1 MSRFESSRFVR
12 NPQIMNA
19 NVLMAACETLGW
31 KYSLQNNIL
40 LVTEVGNDSNF
51 NGEFALRL
59 DVSTNEVTYNTYY
72 MPNVHV
78 KVEELK
84 EKFQEL
90 NAEYSKNALISEFEK
105 NGFTYRSNY
114 TFTPLYGGK
123 IV

>member
-59 DVSTNEVTYNTYY
+59 DVSTNEVRIILLHLQKKKGLVFIWRQNRMT
-72 MPNVHV
+72 H
-78 KVEELK
+78 
-84 EKFQEL
+84 
-90 NAEYSKNALISEFEK
+90 
-105 NGFTYRSNY
+105 
-114 TFTPLYGGK
+114 
-123 IV
+123 

>member
-51 NGEFALRL
+51 NGEFALKL
-59 DVSTNEVTYNTYY
+59 DVSTNEAIQMGRVMRTIYF
-72 MPNVHV
+72 
-78 KVEELK
+78 LK
-84 EKFQEL
+84 DF
-90 NAEYSKNALISEFEK
+90 
-105 NGFTYRSNY
+105 
-114 TFTPLYGGK
+114 
-123 IV
+123 

>member
-1 MSRFESSRFVR
+1 
-12 NPQIMNA
+12 MNA

-51 NGEFALRL
+51 NGEFALKL

-72 MPNVHV
+72 MPNAHV

-105 NGFTYRSNY
+105 TDLPIDRIILLHLQKKKGLVFIWRQNRMTH
-114 TFTPLYGGK
+114 
-123 IV
+123 